1 MNRMLPLFIGL
12 CLILAS
18 PVVLAQEKR
27 FEVNGV
33 VGYTLS
39 SGVDVADQEVD
50 DVIYNRVSPKS
61 GFSYD
66 VGFDV
71 FVSEG
76 WSLGFNYGRQD
87 SALRGRARTGPDRD
101 FTDMAVN
108 NYHGTFTY
116 NFGDED
122 EPLRPY
128 IFGGLGATQYSPS
141 DIDGQSVSGRT
152 KFSSTWG
159 GGVKYFAS
167 DNFGFKGG
175 VRWTPT
181 YITTT
186 PGGMWCSWYY
196 CWHVGNDHFGHQFE
210 LSGGI
215 VARF

>member
-18 PVVLAQEKR
+18 SAVLAQEKR

-39 SGVDVADQEVD
+39 SGVDVQNQEVD
-50 DVIYNRVSPKS
+50 DVTYNRVSPKS

-66 VGFDV
+66 VGFDY
-71 FVSEG
+71 FLTEG
-76 WSLGFNYGRQD
+76 WAVGFNYGRQH
-87 SALRGRARTGPDRD
+87 SALRGRAQSGPDKD

-122 EPLRPY
+122 EQLRPY

-181 YITTT
+181 YLTTT

-196 CWHVGNDHFGHQFE
+196 CWNVGNDHFGHQFE
-210 LSGGI
+210 FSGGI